1 MKRLL
6 ELFKK
11 TTGQDAHEPCKP
23 SDEYPYNEAPT
34 QRYTEWL
41 GGQIVL
47 SPEPDEEVTIKSQNA
62 LIRAHLE
69 SGQTISPILALHLFG
84 CARLAA
90 RIHDLRGQGLE
101 ILTKKPKKGK
111 QYAIYEL
118 LKKQDEKEST
128 AAN

>member
-1 MKRLL
+1 MKKLFD
-6 ELFKK
+6 LFKK
-11 TTGQDAHEPCKP
+11 ATGQDAYES
-23 SDEYPYNEAPT
+23 SDAYPHNEVPT

-47 SPEPDEEVTIKSQNA
+47 APEKEEELTVKSQNA

-90 RIHDLRGQGLE
+90 RIYDLRNQGLE
-101 ILTKKPKKGK
+101 ILTTKPKKGK
-111 QYAIYEL
+111 RYAIYEL
-118 LKKQDEKEST
+118 LKKQDETQKT
-128 AAN
+128 APAN

>member
-1 MKRLL
+1 MKKLFD
-6 ELFKK
+6 LFKK
-11 TTGQDAHEPCKP
+11 ATGQDAYES
-23 SDEYPYNEAPT
+23 SDAYPHNEVPT

-47 SPEPDEEVTIKSQNA
+47 APEKEEELTVKSQNA

-90 RIHDLRGQGLE
+90 RIYDLRNQGLE
-101 ILTKKPKKGK
+101 ILTTKPKKGK
-111 QYAIYEL
+111 RYAIYEL
-118 LKKQDEKEST
+118 LKKQDEKESA

>member
-6 ELFKK
+6 NLFKRQ
-11 TTGQDAHEPCKP
+11 TGQDAYEP
-23 SDEYPYNEAPT
+23 SDAYPHNEVPT
-34 QRYTEWL
+34 KRYTEWL

-47 SPEPDEEVTIKSQNA
+47 APEKEEELTVKSQNA

-90 RIHDLRGQGLE
+90 RIYDLRGQGLE
-101 ILTKKPKKGK
+101 ILTTKPKKGK
-111 QYAIYEL
+111 RYAIYEL
-118 LKKQDEKEST
+118 LKKQDETQKT
-128 AAN
+128 APAN